1 MGPVAGSSRGIAS
14 SIPRQ
19 ARGSSKKKVVNPDA
33 MELTEATRVLRV
45 SNSLHGDCRAM
56 ELSIIERAKLTPQAL
71 EISNP
76 SSAYSL
82 TLTTHHSKSSLPL
95 RGRVQLPLEARRAP
109 EVILVFSEPSSPSS
123 QAAEGAGAHII
134 GGEELFPKILS
145 GEIQPTKILS
155 TPGMMPAVSKS
166 LARFLG
172 PKGLMPSAKRGGV
185 GEGEELGKR
194 IREAGGTLEW
204 KADKL
209 GVIRA
214 RTYPLSLCVEYML
227 TEQP

>member
-1 MGPVAGSSRGIAS
+1 
-14 SIPRQ
+14 
-19 ARGSSKKKVVNPDA
+19 
-33 MELTEATRVLRV
+33 MELSEATRVLRV
-45 SNSLHGDCRAM
+45 SVYLYHHYRKSR
-56 ELSIIERAKLTPQAL
+56 KLIPQAL

-109 EVILVFSEPSSPSS
+109 EVILVFAEPSSPSFD
-123 QAAEGAGAHII
+123 AATAAGAHII

-166 LARFLG
+166 LARYLG

-194 IREAGGTLEW
+194 IKEAGGTLEW

-214 RTYPLSLCVEYML
+214 RTSIPPTLSIVGKIL
-227 TEQP
+227 TK

>member
-1 MGPVAGSSRGIAS
+1 MDTNA
-14 SIPRQ
+14 
-19 ARGSSKKKVVNPDA
+19 
-33 MELTEATRVLRV
+33 
-45 SNSLHGDCRAM
+45 
-56 ELSIIERAKLTPQAL
+56 QAL
-71 EISNP
+71 EIANP

-109 EVILVFSEPSSPSS
+109 EVILVFTEPSSPSS
-123 QAAEGAGAHII
+123 LAAQQAGAHII
-134 GGEELFPKILS
+134 GGEELIPKILS
-145 GEIQPTKILS
+145 GEIVPTKVLS
-155 TPGMMPAVSKS
+155 TPGMLGAVSRQ

-194 IREAGGTLEW
+194 IKEAGGTLEW

-214 RTYPLSLCVEYML
+214 RTSLLPINEFD
-227 TEQP
+227 

>member
-14 SIPRQ
+14 SVPRL
-19 ARGSSKKKVVNPDA
+19 ARGSSKKKIVNPDA
-33 MELTEATRVLRV
+33 MELSEATRVLRV
-45 SNSLHGDCRAM
+45 SYYRYTTTLSTNS
-56 ELSIIERAKLTPQAL
+56 QAL

-109 EVILVFSEPSSPSS
+109 EVILVFAEPSSPSS
-123 QAAEGAGAHII
+123 DAATASGAHII

-166 LARFLG
+166 LARYLG

-214 RTYPLSLCVEYML
+214 RT
-227 TEQP
+227 